1 MYARVFGN
9 PQLCG
14 GTNACT
20 PSMLSTSQSH
30 EDHNKKLENKL
41 FIILPIGGLLIIGLV
56 FLLYYP
62 WRLKHQGWQ
71 QVTLYTFEAVSTM
84 TNNFAAT
91 MLLGEG
97 GFSSVY
103 RGELAD
109 GTKVAVK
116 RGVQKSPDN
125 SGFLSLQFQREV
137 SSHTVVR
144 GILKVMLIMYSKFI
158 LKPLLIFKCWIS
170 IK

>member
-9 PQLCG
+9 PQLCD
-14 GTNACT
+14 GTNG
-20 PSMLSTSQSH
+20 
-30 EDHNKKLENKL
+30 DHNKKFKNTLH
-41 FIILPIGGLLIIGLV
+41 IIFPIGALLIIGLV
-56 FLLYYP
+56 FLLYYL

-116 RGVQKSPDN
+116 RAVQRRPGHSRI
-125 SGFLSLQFQREV
+125 LSLQFQREV

-144 GILKVMLIMYSKFI
+144 VILKVMLIMYLKFI

-170 IK
+170 TK

>member
-9 PQLCG
+9 PQLCD

-20 PSMLSTSQSH
+20 PSVLPTSQSH
-30 EDHNKKLENKL
+30 GDHNKKLP
-41 FIILPIGGLLIIGLV
+41 IILPIGGLLIIGLGLLII
-56 FLLYYP
+56 LLYYL

-71 QVTLYTFEAVSTM
+71 QVTQYTFEAVSTM

-97 GFSSVY
+97 GFSRVY

-116 RGVQKSPDN
+116 RAVPKRPGPP
-125 SGFLSLQFQREV
+125 GFLSLQFQREV

-144 GILKVMLIMYSKFI
+144 VILKVMLIMYPKFI
-158 LKPLLIFKCWIS
+158 LKPLLIFKFWIS

>member
-1 MYARVFGN
+1 LELLLNARVFGN
-9 PQLCG
+9 PQLFD
-14 GTNACT
+14 GTNG
-20 PSMLSTSQSH
+20 
-30 EDHNKKLENKL
+30 DHNKKFKNTLC
-41 FIILPIGGLLIIGLV
+41 IILPIGALLIIGLV
-56 FLLYYP
+56 FLLYYL
-62 WRLKHQGWQ
+62 WRLKHQGWE
-71 QVTLYTFEAVSTM
+71 QVKLYTLEAVSTM
-84 TNNFAAT
+84 TNNFSAT

-116 RGVQKSPDN
+116 RAVQRRPGHSRI
-125 SGFLSLQFQREV
+125 LSLQFQREV

-144 GILKVMLIMYSKFI
+144 VILKVMLIMYPEFI

-170 IK
+170 IKSANFF